1 MAEQLDPRH
10 AAVVVIDMQRGA
22 FEGDSERSRL
32 LRGSGIDLFPYAV
45 SNKQGFAEFH
55 VTEVDFDEDKPNLGT
70 SSLLVHPALK
80 IKHTVTVP
88 TRRIDEFLLSNYPGA
103 RRIGLWIDAEGSEF
117 EIIEGMARI
126 KDRVVALHVETAFS
140 PVHPGQKLYGDVQ
153 RLLKS
158 LGFVPVCM
166 NTSMDGLSPRGDGL
180 RWGSWIVAIEARSR
194 WGRP

>member
-1 MAEQLDPRH
+1 SRFPANRIGIYPYAIASSNGTAPFRVPDLDYLK
-10 AAVVVIDMQRGA
+10 AKE
-22 FEGDSERSRL
+22 EGI
-32 LRGSGIDLFPYAV
+32 GSG
-45 SNKQGFAEFH
+45 
-55 VTEVDFDEDKPNLGT
+55 
-70 SSLLVHPALK
+70 SLLDIEGL
-80 IKHTVTVP
+80 TVKEIVQVP

-140 PVHPGQKLYGDVQ
+140 PVHPGQKLYGEVQ

-166 NTSMDGLSPRGDGL
+166 NTSIDGLWGDVVFVAEGKIPDLGWRFRFCKWTARLFSWCRIDSLGL
-180 RWGSWIVAIEARSR
+180 FLKKHCYPLY
-194 WGRP
+194 RPL